1 MKNVTIALLLFFCT
15 AGLTAQES
23 ISFGPMVGL
32 NFSQISDVKGGSSEH
47 KTGFVA
53 GAQLTHSHINNWG
66 IGAALLYSQEGVD
79 IVQNSQTTEVGLTYL
94 RLPVKGFIFFRDNAD
109 SFRPKI
115 FAGPSFAFLLDSET
129 EIEGTDQEVETRDM
143 YNKFDV
149 GLALGAGFNVRL
161 AEGTWLNFDAGYT
174 YGLLD
179 VAESGND
186 GANRGIAITTGVA
199 FGF

>member
-1 MKNVTIALLLFFCT
+1 MKNVITALLLCFSAF
-15 AGLTAQES
+15 GLTAQES
-23 ISFGPMVGL
+23 ISFGPMIGL

-79 IVQNSQTTEVGLTYL
+79 VVQGGQTTEIGLTYL
-94 RLPVKGFIFFRDNAD
+94 RLPIKGFIFFRDNED
-109 SFRPKI
+109 NFRPKI
-115 FAGPSFAFLLDSET
+115 FAGPSFAFLVDSET
-129 EIEGTDQEVETRDM
+129 EIEGTDQEIETRDL
-143 YNKFDV
+143 YNKFDL

-179 VAESGND
+179 VAKSGD
-186 GANRGIAITTGVA
+186 GANRGIAVTTGVA